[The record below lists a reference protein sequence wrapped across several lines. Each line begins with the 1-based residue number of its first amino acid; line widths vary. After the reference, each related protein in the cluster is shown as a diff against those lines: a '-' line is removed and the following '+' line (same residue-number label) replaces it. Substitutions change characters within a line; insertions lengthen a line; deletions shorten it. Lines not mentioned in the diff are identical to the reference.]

1 MQKDN
6 QQQKKEFFP
15 ISGGLREYLGH
26 YKREM
31 ELPVKYENLLQSVD
45 SYPLMNEKNEDTL
58 WQTMVYDQHY
68 GKDIFE
74 GLKQIY
80 VLLRSG
86 GDKKNSAQ
94 SLCRQGRLLYFWEHQ
109 TFPNQNSKPVQ

>member
-6 QQQKKEFFP
+6 SRQKKEFFP

-80 VLLRSG
+80 VCAIWRRQ
-86 GDKKNSAQ
+86 KNSAQ
-94 SLCRQGRLLYFWEHQ
+94 SLYEQGRLLYFWEHQ
-109 TFPNQNSKPVQ
+109 TFPNQNIKPVQ